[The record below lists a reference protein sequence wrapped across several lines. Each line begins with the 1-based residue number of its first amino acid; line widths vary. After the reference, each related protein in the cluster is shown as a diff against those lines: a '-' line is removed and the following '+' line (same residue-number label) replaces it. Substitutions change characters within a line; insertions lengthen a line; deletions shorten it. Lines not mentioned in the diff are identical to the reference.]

1 MAHMTYKIRNIDHIG
16 IVVHDFDEAKAFFE
30 DFGFITRGEQFEESE
45 LLDKVVGVKGAKS
58 RIAFMEAP
66 NAQIN
71 IELTEFIYPETPT
84 LPEANHIYT
93 QGIQHICLAVVDLD
107 GIVSSV
113 EQKGWEL
120 ITDVINYQD
129 IYKLCYFR
137 GPAGVIL
144 ELAEKL

>member
-1 MAHMTYKIRNIDHIG
+1 MTYKVHTIDHIG
-16 IVVHDFDEAKAFFE
+16 IVVHDFDGAKAFFE

-58 RIAFMEAP
+58 HIAFMEAP
-66 NAQIN
+66 HAQIN
-71 IELTEFIYPETPT
+71 IELTEFIHPMTPSVV
-84 LPEANHIYT
+84 EANHIYT
-93 QGIQHICLAVVDLD
+93 QGIQHICLAVEDVD
-107 GIVSSV
+107 GIIESV
-113 EQKGWEL
+113 KQKGREL

-137 GPAGVIL
+137 GPDGIII